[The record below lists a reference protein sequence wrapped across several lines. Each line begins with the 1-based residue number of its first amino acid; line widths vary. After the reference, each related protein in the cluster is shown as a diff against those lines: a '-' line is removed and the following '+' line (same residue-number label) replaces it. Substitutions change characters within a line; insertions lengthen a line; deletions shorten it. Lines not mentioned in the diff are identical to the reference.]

1 MMSASTTNAGAETSS
16 PAQTEQPRGWLG
28 RVTGWAMNRLN
39 RKLNRITIQQ
49 LKLGPEDRIL
59 EVGCG
64 AGEALRMALE
74 ETPCRNAAG
83 IDCSPEMIEETA
95 KLNQTAMQSG
105 SLELLPGQVEELP
118 WPDEHFTQVFAISN
132 FHIWESRRAG
142 LREILRVLQPEGLF
156 LLCLRRARAKPR
168 WFDQPGVTTQE
179 LAQDIALLHDIGFID
194 VETLEIPS
202 RQPIVLLSAKK
213 PRP

>member
-1 MMSASTTNAGAETSS
+1 
-16 PAQTEQPRGWLG
+16 
-28 RVTGWAMNRLN
+28 
-39 RKLNRITIQQ
+39 
-49 LKLGPEDRIL
+49 
-59 EVGCG
+59 
-64 AGEALRMALE
+64 
-74 ETPCRNAAG
+74 
-83 IDCSPEMIEETA
+83 
-95 KLNQTAMQSG
+95 
-105 SLELLPGQVEELP
+105 LP